1 MTSGNDWWHVRR
13 EELLDLARKKTPL
26 CLYNEETLNETLF
39 DLLSIEAVG
48 RLFFPMY
55 IHSHPKVYEK
65 VYEMDVGFTCH
76 SMAELAR
83 VFKIFPGMKPQR
95 LLFVPRSDISEE
107 YDYVLKLGI
116 HVVLENFSLLR
127 ACQDVFQNRKIF
139 IGLQMT
145 HNQDGRV
152 QGINLS
158 EIEAFSGL
166 LRSLGTSV
174 SGLYLHSERNFRPS
188 FDLNRTA
195 SVLKGV
201 FAHLNEV
208 STLILGKG
216 MCMCLESDKGALD
229 IPEMGNRLEAIKE
242 IFPQYKLW
250 LDPGPYIISY
260 ARVILTRVI
269 DSFTRAHRP
278 NVRIDLDKQ
287 SYAQY
292 ALDSPQPA
300 MVNLSKLGNEAYS
313 LPHMIVQDIEN
324 NSRLCHI
331 KGVAP
336 ADEGDIL
343 LIPNVGATGPVTG
356 LNSHHDSSDSG
367 YYLKARKMC
376 PVKI

>member
-55 IHSHPKVYEK
+55 ILSHPKVYEK

-76 SMAELAR
+76 SMDEMAR
-83 VFKIFPGMKPQR
+83 VIEIFPGMKPQR
-95 LLFVPRSDISEE
+95 LLFVPDSDISEE
-107 YDYVLKLGI
+107 YDYALKLGI
-116 HVVLENFSLLR
+116 HVVVENLFLLR
-127 ACQDVFQNRKIF
+127 ACQDVFQNGEIF
-139 IGLQMT
+139 IGLEIT
-145 HNQDGRV
+145 HDQDGRV
-152 QGINLS
+152 QGIQLS
-158 EIEAFSGL
+158 EMEALSGL
-166 LRSLGTSV
+166 LRSLGTTV
-174 SGLYLHSERNFRPS
+174 SGLYLHSKRNLRPS
-188 FDLNRTA
+188 FDLSGIA

-201 FAHLNEV
+201 FAHLTEV

-216 MCMCLESDKGALD
+216 MCMCLESDKRALD

-242 IFPQYKLW
+242 FFPPYKLW
-250 LDPGPYIISY
+250 LDPGPHIISS

-269 DSFTRAHRP
+269 DSFTREHRP
-278 NVRIDLDKQ
+278 YVRIDLDMQ

-292 ALDSPQPA
+292 ALDQPQPA

-324 NSRLCHI
+324 NSSLCHI

-343 LIPNVGATGPVTG
+343 LIPNVGAIGPVAD
-356 LNSHHDSSDSG
+356 LKPHRDDSDNG